1 MVAAAAIAAAHRTP
15 AVALITIITGETEIA
30 LATTGAEVEVEVEVQ
45 GTVITEGHLVKIGT
59 MTGTIQIEA
68 IAAIVVER
76 TLAISV
82 AEEEEIVATM
92 DTGEMAEGAMAT
104 G

>member
-1 MVAAAAIAAAHRTP
+1 
-15 AVALITIITGETEIA
+15 
-30 LATTGAEVEVEVEVQ
+30 
-45 GTVITEGHLVKIGT
+45 